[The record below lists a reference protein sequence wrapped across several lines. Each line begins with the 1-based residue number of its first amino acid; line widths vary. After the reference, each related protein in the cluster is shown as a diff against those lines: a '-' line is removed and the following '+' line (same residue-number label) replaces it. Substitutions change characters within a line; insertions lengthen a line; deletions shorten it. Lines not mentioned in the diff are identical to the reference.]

1 MPGTPE
7 DIVEYAYDNITE
19 WYLQWVESQKSPRQR
34 YTKLLLDKLQPYPSI
49 LELGCGP
56 GVPIV
61 KMLLEQGAQVVAND
75 ISTKQIEMARARCPG
90 AKLVAGDMTTLTFEP
105 ASFDGVVSF
114 YTLFHL
120 PRTKLKA
127 MLIKIHDWLKPGGI
141 FVLNLATIDE
151 EEIHGEFLGY
161 GMFWSSYGV
170 DESREILS
178 EIGFDVLQA
187 EVLHAGD
194 GKLEE
199 GDPDFDAEFMWVMI
213 SESIE
218 MDTNDAGQGRARSTD
233 AFRQPSPSWRP
244 ERNTS
249 RDGSNAR
256 GRRDARRRSWAV
268 SRQSGSGLPSLTR
281 RSSLADRLNGKFTV
295 AGPDETPQMRL
306 AHEPFV
312 QPGYADLN
320 PSYEQASN
328 AKPVW
333 SLAKPLP
340 RVVRSGMVPTKEELL
355 QARAKAQNSRRLGLE
370 VDPTD
375 LERGQIN
382 PSLNPRKIVAQVED
396 ARVQRESNLARKILS
411 SDASSMGFSD
421 SLKRASTWGAP
432 LGQLPRVEEGE
443 ALTDSDAPHDEQ
455 PSDDSEPDE
464 VDPLLGDAGDPLE
477 LPPIDEKACPDD
489 LDPLVQ
495 DLVEHEVHNH
505 HTTWSVIRTAHREAL
520 AESLAVFVQL
530 TVGFCADLAVT
541 IANAGNPN
549 TTAWAWGLATMMA
562 IYISGGVS
570 GAHLNPAVTV
580 MLWFYRGFPNRKL
593 PGYFLAQFGG
603 AFFAALVAYG
613 VYYHS
618 IEYHRTTSLAD
629 TGIIDSFVTSQ
640 RAPWVTPAAA
650 FVNEFVGTAI
660 LAITILA
667 LGDDQ
672 NAPPGAGMNALIVG
686 LVITCLGLTFAYQTG
701 GALNPSRDFGPRL
714 ALLVL
719 GYGSD
724 LFRNPYWLYGPWAAA
739 ISGAFTG
746 AFLYDFMIF
755 TGGESPVNYPV
766 QRTKR
771 AMKKSRRKWER
782 ALRLAQDKG
791 F

>member
-1 MPGTPE
+1 MDPNDT
-7 DIVEYAYDNITE
+7 
-19 WYLQWVESQKSPRQR
+19 RQ
-34 YTKLLLDKLQPYPSI
+34 D
-49 LELGCGP
+49 
-56 GVPIV
+56 
-61 KMLLEQGAQVVAND
+61 
-75 ISTKQIEMARARCPG
+75 RAR
-90 AKLVAGDMTTLTFEP
+90 
-105 ASFDGVVSF
+105 
-114 YTLFHL
+114 
-120 PRTKLKA
+120 
-127 MLIKIHDWLKPGGI
+127 I
-141 FVLNLATIDE
+141 
-151 EEIHGEFLGY
+151 
-161 GMFWSSYGV
+161 
-170 DESREILS
+170 
-178 EIGFDVLQA
+178 Q
-187 EVLHAGD
+187 
-194 GKLEE
+194 
-199 GDPDFDAEFMWVMI
+199 
-213 SESIE
+213 
-218 MDTNDAGQGRARSTD
+218 STD
-233 AFRQPSPSWRP
+233 AFRHPSPSWPP

-249 RDGSNAR
+249 RDGSNTR
-256 GRRDARRRSWAV
+256 SRRDARRRSWAV
-268 SRQSGSGLPSLTR
+268 SRRSGSGLPSLTR
-281 RSSLADRLNGKFTV
+281 RSSLASRLNGKFTV
-295 AGPDETPQMRL
+295 AGPDETPQMCL

-340 RVVRSGMVPTKEELL
+340 RVVRSGMVPTKDELL
-355 QARAKAQNSRRLGLE
+355 QARAKAQNSRRLGVE

-411 SDASSMGFSD
+411 SEASSMRLSG
-421 SLKRASTWGAP
+421 SLQRASTWGAP
-432 LGQLPRVEEGE
+432 GQLPRVEEGE
-443 ALTDSDAPHDEQ
+443 ALTESDADDALSEQ
-455 PSDDSEPDE
+455 SEPDE
-464 VDPLLGDAGDPLE
+464 ADPLLGDAGDPLE

-520 AESLAVFVQL
+520 AECLAVFVQL

-541 IANAGNPN
+541 LADAGNPN

-580 MLWFYRGFPNRKL
+580 MLWFYRGFPNRKM
-593 PGYFLAQFGG
+593 PGYFVAQFGG

-618 IEYHRTTSLAD
+618 IQYHRTTSLAD

-640 RAPWVTPAAA
+640 RAPWVTPATA

-660 LAITILA
+660 LAVAILA

-766 QRTKR
+766 ERTKR

-782 ALRLAQDKG
+782 ALQKA